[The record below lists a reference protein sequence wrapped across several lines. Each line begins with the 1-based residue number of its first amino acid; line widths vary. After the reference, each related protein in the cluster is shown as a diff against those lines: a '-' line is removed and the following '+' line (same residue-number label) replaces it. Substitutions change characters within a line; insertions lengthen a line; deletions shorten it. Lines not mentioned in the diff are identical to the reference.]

1 MTYMNV
7 VSLMGELHM
16 NIIAFEAI
24 LVICLGFLS
33 FLLFYSQDRNKIK
46 RHYNELKDR
55 FKPQND
61 DLISDNFCAE
71 SDEEAEKKSN
81 NRERNLLYSSIYR
94 ELTRLM
100 SEEKIYHDPKLTR
113 DEVVVRLGTSRK
125 VFLEALQN
133 HVDMSFIDYVNT
145 FRLNEAISLL
155 ENEDYTNETI
165 AETVGFG
172 SANTFYRQFRTKYG
186 LSPFEYK
193 KNLNMIL
200 INEKHCEVEI

>member
-1 MTYMNV
+1 
-7 VSLMGELHM
+7 
-16 NIIAFEAI
+16 
-24 LVICLGFLS
+24 
-33 FLLFYSQDRNKIK
+33 
-46 RHYNELKDR
+46 
-55 FKPQND
+55 
-61 DLISDNFCAE
+61 
-71 SDEEAEKKSN
+71 
-81 NRERNLLYSSIYR
+81 
-94 ELTRLM
+94 M

-193 KNLNMIL
+193 KNLNLIL